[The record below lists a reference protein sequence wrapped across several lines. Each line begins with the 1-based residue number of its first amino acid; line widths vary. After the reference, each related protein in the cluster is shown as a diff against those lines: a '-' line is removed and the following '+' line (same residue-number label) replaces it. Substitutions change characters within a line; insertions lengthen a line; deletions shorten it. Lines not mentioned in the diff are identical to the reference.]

1 MPFKNAKQNP
11 KKPLLQALDMLEK
24 QKSSAVRLDGS
35 ETLVIKFKPKH
46 RAGRKR
52 AEINLA

>member
-1 MPFKNAKQNP
+1 
-11 KKPLLQALDMLEK
+11 MLEK
-24 QKSSAVRLDGS
+24 QKPSAVRLDGS